1 MENNLNIQGT
11 LVKKLDKQS
20 GTSKAGKEW
29 KKLNFVLESKDGE
42 YTNTICFDVFGEEK
56 VDNFVKFNNVGDNV
70 TVSFNVS
77 SREYNERW
85 YTQTSAWMVKKN
97 TSEAETKLEEAKD
110 DLPF

>member
-1 MENNLNIQGT
+1 MEVTGVIKQI
-11 LVKKLDKQS
+11 LDVEQ

-77 SREYNERW
+77 SREYNEKW

-97 TSEAETKLEEAKD
+97 TSETETNLEEAKD
-110 DLPF
+110 VDSLPF

>member
-1 MENNLNIQGT
+1 MEVTGVIKQI
-11 LVKKLDKQS
+11 LDVEQ

-29 KKLNFVLESKDGE
+29 KKLNFILESKDGD

-77 SREYNERW
+77 SREYNEKW
-85 YTQTSAWMVKKN
+85 YTQTSAWMVRKN
-97 TSEAETKLEEAKD
+97 TSETETNLEEAKD

>member
-1 MENNLNIQGT
+1 MEVTGTIKQILNVEQ
-11 LVKKLDKQS
+11 

-97 TSEAETKLEEAKD
+97 TSETENNLEEAKD

>member
-1 MENNLNIQGT
+1 MEVTGTIKQVLNVEQ
-11 LVKKLDKQS
+11 

-29 KKLNFVLESKDGE
+29 KKLNFILESKDGE

-56 VDNFVKFNNVGDNV
+56 VDNFLKFNNVGDNV

-97 TSEAETKLEEAKD
+97 TSETETNLEEAKD
-110 DLPF
+110 DLLPF

>member
-1 MENNLNIQGT
+1 MEVTGTIKQILNVEQ
-11 LVKKLDKQS
+11 
-20 GTSKAGKEW
+20 GTSKAGKDW
-29 KKLNFVLESKDGE
+29 KKLNFILESKDGE

-97 TSEAETKLEEAKD
+97 TSETETNLEEAKD

>member
-1 MENNLNIQGT
+1 MEVTGVIKQILNVEQ
-11 LVKKLDKQS
+11 
-20 GTSKAGKEW
+20 GTSKAGKDW
-29 KKLNFVLESKDGE
+29 KKLNFILESKDGE

-97 TSEAETKLEEAKD
+97 TPEAKLEEAKD
-110 DLPF
+110 DLLPF

>member
-1 MENNLNIQGT
+1 MEVTGT
-11 LVKKLDKQS
+11 IKQVLDIEQ

-29 KKLNFVLESKDGE
+29 KKLNFILESKDGD

-77 SREYNERW
+77 SREHNGRW

-97 TSEAETKLEEAKD
+97 TSESKLEEEKD
-110 DLPF
+110 VDSLPF

>member
-1 MENNLNIQGT
+1 MEVTGT
-11 LVKKLDKQS
+11 IKQILKVEQ

-29 KKLNFVLESKDGE
+29 KKLNFILESKDGE

-77 SREYNERW
+77 SREYNEKW

-97 TSEAETKLEEAKD
+97 TSETETKLEEAKD

>member
-1 MENNLNIQGT
+1 MEVTGVIKQILNVEQ
-11 LVKKLDKQS
+11 

-29 KKLNFVLESKDGE
+29 KKLNFILESKDGD

-56 VDNFVKFNNVGDNV
+56 VDNFVKFNSVGDNV

-97 TSEAETKLEEAKD
+97 TSETETKLEEAKD

>member
-1 MENNLNIQGT
+1 MEVTGTIKQVLNVEQ
-11 LVKKLDKQS
+11 

-29 KKLNFVLESKDGE
+29 KKLNFILESKDGE
-42 YTNTICFDVFGEEK
+42 YNNTICFDVFGEEK
-56 VDNFVKFNNVGDNV
+56 VDNFLKFNNVGDNV

-97 TSEAETKLEEAKD
+97 TSESETKLEEAKD

>member
-1 MENNLNIQGT
+1 MEVTGVIKQILNVEQ
-11 LVKKLDKQS
+11 

-29 KKLNFVLESKDGE
+29 KKLNFILESKDGE

-97 TSEAETKLEEAKD
+97 TFEAETKLEEAKD

>member
-1 MENNLNIQGT
+1 MEVTGT
-11 LVKKLDKQS
+11 IKQILDVEQ

-29 KKLNFVLESKDGE
+29 KKINFILETKDGE
-42 YTNTICFDVFGEEK
+42 YTNTIYFDVFGEGK
-56 VDNFVKFNNVGDNV
+56 VDKFVKFNKVGDNV
-70 TVSFNVS
+70 TVSFDVS

-97 TSEAETKLEEAKD
+97 TSESETKLEEAKD

>member
-1 MENNLNIQGT
+1 MEVTGTIKQVLNVEQ
-11 LVKKLDKQS
+11 

-29 KKLNFVLESKDGE
+29 KKLNFILETKDGE

-77 SREYNERW
+77 SREYNEKW

-97 TSEAETKLEEAKD
+97 TSEAKLEEAKD

>member
-1 MENNLNIQGT
+1 MEVTGTIKQVLNVEQ
-11 LVKKLDKQS
+11 

-29 KKLNFVLESKDGE
+29 KKLNFILESKDGE

-56 VDNFVKFNNVGDNV
+56 VDNFLKFNNVGDNV

-97 TSEAETKLEEAKD
+97 TSEAKLEEAKD
-110 DLPF
+110 DLLPF

>member
-1 MENNLNIQGT
+1 MEVTGVIKQILNVEQ
-11 LVKKLDKQS
+11 

-29 KKLNFVLESKDGE
+29 KKLNFILESKDGE

-97 TSEAETKLEEAKD
+97 TSETETKLEEAKD

>member
-1 MENNLNIQGT
+1 MEVTGTIKQVLNVEQ
-11 LVKKLDKQS
+11 
-20 GTSKAGKEW
+20 GTSKAAKEW
-29 KKLNFVLESKDGE
+29 KKLNFILESKDGE

-56 VDNFVKFNNVGDNV
+56 VDNFLKFNNVGDNV

-97 TSEAETKLEEAKD
+97 TSETETNLEEAKD
-110 DLPF
+110 DLLPF

>member
-1 MENNLNIQGT
+1 MEVTGT
-11 LVKKLDKQS
+11 IKQVLDIEQ

-29 KKLNFVLESKDGE
+29 KKLNFILESKDGE

-77 SREYNERW
+77 SREHSGRW

-97 TSEAETKLEEAKD
+97 TSEPETKLEEAKD

>member
-1 MENNLNIQGT
+1 MEVTGVIKQILNVEQ
-11 LVKKLDKQS
+11 

-29 KKLNFVLESKDGE
+29 KKLNFILESKDGE

-97 TSEAETKLEEAKD
+97 TSESETKLEEAKD

>member
-1 MENNLNIQGT
+1 MEVTGVIKQI
-11 LVKKLDKQS
+11 LDVEQ

-77 SREYNERW
+77 SREYNEKW

-97 TSEAETKLEEAKD
+97 TSETETKLEEAKD

>member
-1 MENNLNIQGT
+1 MEVTGVIKQ
-11 LVKKLDKQS
+11 VLDVEQ

-29 KKLNFVLESKDGE
+29 KKLNFILESKDGE

-56 VDNFVKFNNVGDNV
+56 VDNFVKFNKVGDNV

-97 TSEAETKLEEAKD
+97 TSETETKLEEAKD